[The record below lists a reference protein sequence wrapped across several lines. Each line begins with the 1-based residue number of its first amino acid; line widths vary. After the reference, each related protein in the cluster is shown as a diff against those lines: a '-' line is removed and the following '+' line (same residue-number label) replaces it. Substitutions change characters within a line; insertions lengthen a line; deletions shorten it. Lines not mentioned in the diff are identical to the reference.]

1 MNNLNWTSF
10 YQKNFNYSDND
21 AVAASLADSG
31 GNLVLG
37 GLVGANILNPATS
50 TAAGVNISPVTQSNL
65 ATDLDSILDA
75 GIDIA

>member
-1 MNNLNWTSF
+1 MNFNWTSF
-10 YQKNFNYSDND
+10 YQKNVNYSDND

-31 GNLVLG
+31 GNLVVG

-50 TAAGVNISPVTQSNL
+50 TAAAVNLSPIAQSNL
-65 ATDLDSILDA
+65 ATDFDSILDA